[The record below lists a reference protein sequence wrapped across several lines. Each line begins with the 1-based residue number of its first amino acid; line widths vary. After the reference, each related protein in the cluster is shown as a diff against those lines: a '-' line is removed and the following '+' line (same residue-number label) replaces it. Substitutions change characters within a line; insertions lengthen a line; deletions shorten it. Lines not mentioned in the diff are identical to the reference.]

1 MKNLLTW
8 KYWFTVNPEPFTALA
23 FKVLIAFIIL
33 LLIAA
38 AISAILK
45 RRSGLY
51 RGALKRI
58 YNLSA
63 TNFVIGL
70 IILFFN
76 YENVPFLSSRMW
88 LGFWLL
94 EIIIW
99 KLFIIKNLKEIP
111 KKKKEL
117 EAAKELKKYLP

>member
-8 KYWFTVNPEPFTALA
+8 KYWFTVNPEPLSALA
-23 FKVLIAFIIL
+23 FKVLVAMIVLL
-33 LLIAA
+33 LLIAIIT
-38 AISAILK
+38 AIYK

-51 RGALKRI
+51 RGVLKRT
-58 YNLSA
+58 YNLA
-63 TNFVIGL
+63 AINFIIGL

-76 YENVPFLSSRMW
+76 YENVPFFASRMW
-88 LGFWLL
+88 LGFWTL

-99 KLFIIKNLKEIP
+99 AIFIIKGLRVIP

>member
-1 MKNLLTW
+1 MKNLFTW
-8 KYWFTVNPEPFTALA
+8 KYWFTVNPEPLTALA
-23 FKVLIAFIIL
+23 FKVLIAIIVL

-38 AISAILK
+38 IITAILK
-45 RRSGLY
+45 KRGGLY
-51 RGALKRI
+51 RGALKRM

-63 TNFVIGL
+63 VNFIIGL

-76 YENVPFLSSRMW
+76 YENVPFFASRMW
-88 LGFWLL
+88 LGFWIL

-99 KLFIIKNLKEIP
+99 KLFIIKNLRDIP
-111 KKKKEL
+111 KRKKEL